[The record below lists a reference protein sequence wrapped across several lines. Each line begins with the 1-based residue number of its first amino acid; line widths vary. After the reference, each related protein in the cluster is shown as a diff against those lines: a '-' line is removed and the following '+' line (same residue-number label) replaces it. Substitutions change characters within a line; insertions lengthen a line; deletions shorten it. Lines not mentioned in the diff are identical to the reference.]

1 MSDRPTDEPRDDDP
15 VASPDD
21 TLAGYFEVHDRPPA
35 FEGPDGHPY
44 TVSMEVEKTG
54 DLRAPFNAYLVFPR
68 WAATGLG
75 IVGHV
80 ETPTL
85 AECSSSE
92 EAMEHLGALTLLDVK
107 HLLDEAVAQ
116 GEDAPANPT

>member
-1 MSDRPTDEPRDDDP
+1 MSETPPDEPESPAP
-15 VASPDD
+15 VASADE

-54 DLRAPFNAYLVFPR
+54 DLRTPFNAYLVFPR

-85 AECSSSE
+85 AECRTSD
-92 EAMEHLGALTLLDVK
+92 EATEQLGALTLMEVK
-107 HLLDEAVAQ
+107 ELLDAAVEA
-116 GEDAPANPT
+116 GEGDPATST